1 MSNAQK
7 TVGAMKA
14 AANLVNGAQERRRL
28 QAIANAKLLVKA
40 HWDFLGRDKRWAN
53 VLKFI
58 GKPTKTELSSA
69 NIEHA
74 LGLNDI
80 LRHADWEVG
89 SSSWPEY
96 LQARAYQS
104 ATAQIRKA
112 RRLRPPNKEYK
123 PLWDAIQTNMIMAN
137 STASPVLGSSVKFH
151 HGKDGDGPNSIRISP
166 MWSRMVEKVGGA
178 VLGARFITL
187 AEKVDEVGG
196 LDLYQVQYF
205 VNPAANGPRWG
216 YVAKMRGGKIR
227 GYGDTPQVAIQ
238 WTERQVV
245 IHSTRKL
252 TQ

>member
-7 TVGAMKA
+7 TVGAMKSA
-14 AANLVNGAQERRRL
+14 AARVDEGNNRQRMIVIN
-28 QAIANAKLLVKA
+28 NTKKLVKNQ
-40 HWDFLGRDKRWAN
+40 WDFLSRDPRWVA
-53 VLKFI
+53 VLKEV
-58 GKPTKTELSSA
+58 GKPQKTEFSSA
-69 NIEHA
+69 GIEQ
-74 LGLNDI
+74 I
-80 LRHADWEVG
+80 LWRAGFVRIADWEVG
-89 SSSWPEY
+89 NSSWPEY
-96 LQARAYQS
+96 VQTRAYQA

-112 RRLRPPNKEYK
+112 RRTRPANKLYR

-137 STASPVLGSSVKFH
+137 NTAAPVLGSSVKFH
-151 HGKDGDGPNSIRISP
+151 HGKGGDGPGSIRISP
-166 MWSRMVEKVGGA
+166 MWSRMVEQVGGA

-216 YVAKMRGGKIR
+216 YVAKMRGGRIR